1 MTVPLNQPRSESRPH
16 DPDGVAI
23 GEALAAVWRH
33 RRLIG
38 VLATGLSCVVVV
50 ITLLQP
56 RTYSSVTTFMPQSP
70 QGRLSQLSG
79 LAAQFGFS
87 VSSNEPAGSPAFY
100 AFLLQS
106 RELLRTAVRTTY
118 DLPANGGSRRADLV
132 QWYDPPGRTPLAR
145 EEVAIDKLRRDLRAS
160 TDAESGTVQLKV
172 RSRSARLAFEVT
184 DRLMQ
189 LVSEFNLQKR
199 QSQAAAERK
208 FVQGQVGEAMGRLHA
223 AEDRLQAFL
232 QQNREYRTS
241 PQLVFQ
247 NDRLAR
253 EVSMQQ
259 QVYSSLAQ
267 AFEQARI
274 EEVRNTPVVT
284 LVDPPNLPGQ
294 PDRRWLLAKGLLA
307 ALLGALIGVF
317 VALVRAFGHRA
328 AERPVGAQPPD
339 RAESPLSRATGFR
352 AV

>member
-1 MTVPLNQPRSESRPH
+1 MTVLESKPR

-23 GEALAAVWRH
+23 REAVEAVWRH

-38 VLATGLSCVVVV
+38 ALATGLSFVVVV

-87 VSSNEPAGSPAFY
+87 VASSEPAGSPAFY

-118 DLPANGGSRRADLV
+118 DVPANGGTRRADLV
-132 QWYDPPGRTPLAR
+132 QWYDPPGRTPLER
-145 EEVAIDKLRRDLRAS
+145 EEVAIDKLRRDLRAG

-208 FVQGQVGEAMGRLHA
+208 FVQGQVEEAMGRLHA

-241 PQLVFQ
+241 PQLMFQ
-247 NDRLAR
+247 YDRLAR

-294 PDRRWLLAKGLLA
+294 PGDCCQRLRDTPASCARGHDSARRGCLSGRRSLFSRQPSTRKSRA
-307 ALLGALIGVF
+307 AHALSALRGAL
-317 VALVRAFGHRA
+317 
-328 AERPVGAQPPD
+328 
-339 RAESPLSRATGFR
+339 
-352 AV
+352 